1 MTPDKINAVNIVRR
15 LLDNVNRRQSELDD
29 LWKRR
34 KASLEQ
40 TLQLK
45 NFEKS
50 LQKVKSW
57 LKTRGEDM
65 VVGQTDIGTS
75 IDSVQTL
82 LDAHEKSEGKSRVST
97 RGRG

>member
-1 MTPDKINAVNIVRR
+1 M
-15 LLDNVNRRQSELDD
+15 
-29 LWKRR
+29 WKRR
-34 KASLEQ
+34 KSSLEQ

-75 IDSVQTL
+75 MDSVQTL
-82 LDAHEKSEGKSRVST
+82 LDAHEKSEGKARVSFK
-97 RGRG
+97 REEGAEGSWKKK